1 MIKHLFFFI
10 FVSMLHLSYGQKR
23 YTIRGEFPDHSLDNE
38 YVLLYDFSSLQGEYE
53 RSKQAF
59 IDSILVVD
67 KVFHYEGTINQEP
80 FLALVLCSKSRYLK
94 YSTTFIVE
102 PGNIQ
107 MRVVD
112 WASDGDVS
120 GTSINDDYNKYII
133 ERRKLIGKTRSL
145 RTKREDTIKSDTLK
159 DNKCI
164 SLSEVY
170 TYAEEG
176 KFIFLEKYAMY
187 PNVVR
192 YWLSFY
198 LNGRRAS
205 KSPVFSK
212 CLNLMPKA
220 DRDILLAW
228 RDYTIKKEEYR
239 EKTKSLLDSIHNNA
253 PRFIEAISK

>member
-102 PGNIQ
+102 PGNI
-107 MRVVD
+107 
-112 WASDGDVS
+112 
-120 GTSINDDYNKYII
+120 
-133 ERRKLIGKTRSL
+133 RKLIGKTRSL

-212 CLNLMPKA
+212 CLHILNLMPKA

>member
-1 MIKHLFFFI
+1 
-10 FVSMLHLSYGQKR
+10 
-23 YTIRGEFPDHSLDNE
+23 
-38 YVLLYDFSSLQGEYE
+38 
-53 RSKQAF
+53 
-59 IDSILVVD
+59 
-67 KVFHYEGTINQEP
+67 
-80 FLALVLCSKSRYLK
+80 
-94 YSTTFIVE
+94 
-102 PGNIQ
+102 

-133 ERRKLIGKTRSL
+133 ERGKLIGKTRSL

-212 CLNLMPKA
+212 CLHILNLIPKLIGTSFWLGGT
-220 DRDILLAW
+220 ILLK
-228 RDYTIKKEEYR
+228 RRSI
-239 EKTKSLLDSIHNNA
+239 EKRLNLCWIVYIIMPLVSSRLFQNS
-253 PRFIEAISK
+253 SS